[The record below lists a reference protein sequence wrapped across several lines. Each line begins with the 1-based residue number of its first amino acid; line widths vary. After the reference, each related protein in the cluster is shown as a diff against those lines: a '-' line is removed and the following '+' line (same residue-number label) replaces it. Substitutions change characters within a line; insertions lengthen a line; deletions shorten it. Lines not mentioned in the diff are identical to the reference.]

1 MEQKQE
7 HGISNPQQKF
17 NFDKAVKDL
26 MDGKQLN
33 GKDGI
38 LAPLVK
44 QLIEAVLEGEV
55 ESHISR
61 KVLTGNNNRKNGYSS
76 KTMKG
81 TNKPFE
87 LNIPRDRNGSFE
99 PQIVKKYQTLSFIR
113 RGR

>member
-55 ESHISR
+55 ESHISQ
-61 KVLTGNNNRKNGYSS
+61 KVLKGNNNRKNGYSS
-76 KTMKG
+76 
-81 TNKPFE
+81 NQ
-87 LNIPRDRNGSFE
+87 ING
-99 PQIVKKYQTLSFIR
+99 
-113 RGR
+113 